1 MSSDGDFCNYDRT
14 QYFQSIIDSL
24 SQKGLLEA
32 NRQSPI
38 SQSTL
43 SFLMDR
49 KKDPMS
55 MVNIYCSASGEPNF
69 EFFGF
74 HLAVRP
80 SKFLFITELRG
91 RPVYGFCAAS
101 KKEAKKACALRLLD
115 ILMTEER
122 LECVNVS
129 GRKVRK
135 MPPKP
140 IPTKTA
146 NVEQSQQQENMH
158 LSFSDDIDLDAIR
171 KDFER
176 LNPLP
181 SAANESEVFA
191 RLRSTA
197 FRLHTQNAFWCQ
209 FDPSEETKAKME
221 QCRMGNNPMAFVKRC
236 IVLQELK
243 KSTEAMEQN
252 NEQMPS
258 QIQLDFHVF
267 TLPYVLPH
275 YACLSLFDGEI
286 HHGAIATSKQRAKIS
301 CAAVLCELLVKMGW
315 ADVKR
320 AKKRKNAD
328 GEKALKK
335 KKRKGENGQMED
347 AAEEGNVRLSH
358 QFLLTL
364 HPNESLD
371 PRTHFFLASS
381 AKSPIQLLKEVADRE
396 SFEVSYTK
404 GMDEDFN
411 KYIVHVNTI
420 EGTAEGRSEVSLG
433 EAKCSAARKGI
444 DALVKSGRIAVQSEE
459 FVRFKETVAR
469 CLNI

>member
-1 MSSDGDFCNYDRT
+1 MLDAELTTTNSNTVDDSQAGTSSQSHRETTQSQTQSLEAAEEIEIDFASISEDYKQMSQEMSSDGDFCNYDRT

-43 SFLMDR
+43 NFLIER

-55 MVNIYCSASGEPNF
+55 
-69 EFFGF
+69 
-74 HLAVRP
+74 P

-286 HHGAIATSKQRAKIS
+286 HHGAIAFCPVPNANRQN
-301 CAAVLCELLVKMGW
+301 
-315 ADVKR
+315 KR
-320 AKKRKNAD
+320 
-328 GEKALKK
+328 
-335 KKRKGENGQMED
+335 
-347 AAEEGNVRLSH
+347 GNVCLSH

-444 DALVKSGRIAVQSEE
+444 DALVKSGRIAVQSED
-459 FVRFKETVAR
+459 FVRFKEAVAR